1 MIHNL
6 GEVLTIVA
14 RAEAAHHFIDA
25 DLAAF
30 HAPSECYADAHRH
43 DAARARLVRR
53 LAESVARR
61 PFRVIARE
69 AARRGMPL
77 GSPRWQSFVG
87 RIYVKTFPF

>member
-1 MIHNL
+1 
-6 GEVLTIVA
+6 
-14 RAEAAHHFIDA
+14 
-25 DLAAF
+25 
-30 HAPSECYADAHRH
+30 
-43 DAARARLVRR
+43 VRR